1 MCKTVSVSVSRS
13 PICKLKAFE
22 ILLDTNALWAGQ
34 IIRHVNL
41 TLCHG
46 NMYHRRVSEES
57 YSLSELADAA
67 GIEARTIR
75 SYIERGLL
83 SGPRARG
90 RGATYSKE
98 HLSRLQVIGSLRRA
112 RPNMGL
118 GEIRIFLQGLNPDQ
132 IHNLAG
138 GSISATARA
147 IDEYVHSEDLHAQN
161 LAPEDDADETTG
173 RIDWERSAAKLTGAE
188 RLVCL
193 LRQLTGLTPPTPS
206 SKVEGWNRIAVTP
219 DVELSIRADFD
230 ADQLAAFREL
240 ADLLRYLLQ
249 STDAVLNK
257 GDQ

>member
-1 MCKTVSVSVSRS
+1 VPV
-13 PICKLKAFE
+13 E
-22 ILLDTNALWAGQ
+22 N
-34 IIRHVNL
+34 
-41 TLCHG
+41 
-46 NMYHRRVSEES
+46 
-57 YSLSELADAA
+57 YSLNELADAV

-83 SGPRARG
+83 SGPQARG

-98 HLSRLQVIGSLRRA
+98 HLSRLQVISSLRRA

-132 IHNLAG
+132 IHSLAG

-147 IDEYVHSEDLHAQN
+147 IDESGHSEEMHSQD
-161 LAPEDDADETTG
+161 LAPEDDDEETSG
-173 RIDWERSAAKLTGAE
+173 RIDWERTAAKLTGAE

-193 LRQLTGLTPPTPS
+193 LRELAGLTSLAPS

-219 DVELSIRADFD
+219 DIELSIRADFD

-240 ADLLRYLLQ
+240 ADLLRYVLQ
-249 STDAVLNK
+249 RTEAVLNK